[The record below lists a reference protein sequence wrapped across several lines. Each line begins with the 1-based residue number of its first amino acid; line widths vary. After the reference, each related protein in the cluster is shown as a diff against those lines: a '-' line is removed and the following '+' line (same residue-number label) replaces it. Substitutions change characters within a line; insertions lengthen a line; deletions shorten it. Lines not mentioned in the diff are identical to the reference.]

1 MKKVGDVEL
10 QEKNSN
16 MEVTTWIYHHYMDVN
31 IGQYFSFIIQP
42 LNTYN

>member
-1 MKKVGDVEL
+1 MKVGDVEL

-16 MEVTTWIYHHYMDVN
+16 MDVTIWTYHHYMDAN

-42 LNTYN
+42 QNKYN